1 MNARGRIEAVKK
13 SPVIRIR
20 DFIVMIAFTAV
31 TVACALAVAFGG
43 KTGETVLVTRDGE
56 TTSYPLGVNR
66 TVDFGSLKVVIEDG
80 SAFVTD
86 ATCPDKVCEKSG
98 RISKSGQS
106 ITCLPAGIVVRIGG
120 KSEFDAT
127 TGGAV

>member
-1 MNARGRIEAVKK
+1 MNARGRIEAVKR

-31 TVACALAVAFGG
+31 AVACALAVAFGG

-66 TVDFGSLKVVIEDG
+66 TVDFAESRYRGRKRVRYGRDLSRQGLRKVRQNFKKRTVDYLPSRG
-80 SAFVTD
+80 N
-86 ATCPDKVCEKSG
+86 
-98 RISKSGQS
+98 RGQNRRQKR
-106 ITCLPAGIVVRIGG
+106 V
-120 KSEFDAT
+120 
-127 TGGAV
+127 

>member
-13 SPVIRIR
+13 SPIIRVR
-20 DFIVMIAFTAV
+20 DVIVMIAFTA
-31 TVACALAVAFGG
+31 AIAAGALVIAFGG
-43 KTGETVLVTRDGE
+43 KTGETVLVTKDGE

-66 TVDFGSLKVVIEDG
+66 TIDFGSLKVVIENG

-86 ATCPDKVCEKSG
+86 ATCHDKVCEKSG
-98 RISKSGQS
+98 KISKSGQS

-120 KSEFDAT
+120 KSEFDAV
-127 TGGAV
+127 TGGAA